1 MEPHRTGGVTSETVR
16 ITIEGPDSD
25 DEIELPVQLLEL
37 LAEGDE
43 SSTEVV
49 GDLTLLSCAQ
59 RIHATVHHAEGEV
72 SEELEA
78 LESQTLELFEE
89 RFGISF
95 AEATGHSH

>member
-1 MEPHRTGGVTSETVR
+1 MAALRMGDVTSETVL
-16 ITIEGPDSD
+16 ITIESPDGD
-25 DEIELPVQLLEL
+25 DEIELPAQLLEL

-43 SSTEVV
+43 SPAEVV

-72 SEELEA
+72 SDELEA
-78 LESQTLELFEE
+78 LEARTLELFEE
-89 RFGISF
+89 RFGVSF